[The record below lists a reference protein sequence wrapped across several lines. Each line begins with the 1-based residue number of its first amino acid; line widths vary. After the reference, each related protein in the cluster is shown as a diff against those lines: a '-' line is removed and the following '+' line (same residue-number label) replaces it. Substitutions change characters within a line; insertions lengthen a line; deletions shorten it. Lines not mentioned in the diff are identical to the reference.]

1 MSVNAQWEMPVNDTD
16 LAGIRII
23 LEHQFQSLHIER
35 TARRTLVVRKNVH
48 ADRSR
53 RLTPMAGDLALRQ
66 SRGRDRGDQSK
77 RDYPYCNSHRGSS
90 RSNKYKSLFSDFNQG
105 ERARHGPGLG
115 FELSALG
122 GTGSFF
128 PYLSRECGASW
139 GRSFEIP

>member
-90 RSNKYKSLFSDFNQG
+90 RSNKYKIGRASCR
-105 ERARHGPGLG
+105 ERV
-115 FELSALG
+115 
-122 GTGSFF
+122 
-128 PYLSRECGASW
+128 
-139 GRSFEIP
+139 